1 MPDGFIYLAVVLC
14 IAISYCLKIVSW
26 IVGWIIAVRDEHVAE
41 YRQVLDKTIVITI
54 EKENGRI
61 FAYNHKNGTF
71 LAQGNSYEE
80 MLEAFQA
87 TFPNTIGLIFDPNST
102 SMREVSTLS
111 SKEWIQLD
119 KNLGL
124 SSVK

>member
-1 MPDGFIYLAVVLC
+1 MLDGFIIGVVFS
-14 IAISYCLKIVSW
+14 IAISYCLKIVRR
-26 IVGWIIAVRDEHVAE
+26 VIAARDEHVAE

-61 FAYNHKNGTF
+61 FAYNHKNGSF

-87 TFPNTIGLIFDPNST
+87 RFPNTVGLIFDPSST
-102 SMREVSTLS
+102 SIREISTIS
-111 SKEWIQLD
+111 NKEWLHFD
-119 KNLGL
+119 KKFKL
-124 SSVK
+124 SNVK